1 MSEQDEK
8 QQQQSNQAVGGS
20 GSADS
25 RGVVALMVE
34 VADALADDTRRPS
47 LAVAVPGGKGERED
61 REKGRGRGMRFVYLF
76 VGREGQPHPLMAPS
90 SAYSGA
96 FLLGSSL
103 ILFF

>member
-47 LAVAVPGGKGERED
+47 LAVAVPGGKGERGD
-61 REKGRGRGMRFVYLF
+61 REKGRGRGMGFVYLF
-76 VGREGQPHPLMAPS
+76 LWGVKVSPTLSWCRQVFIVAHSCLAH
-90 SAYSGA
+90 
-96 FLLGSSL
+96 L
-103 ILFF
+103 